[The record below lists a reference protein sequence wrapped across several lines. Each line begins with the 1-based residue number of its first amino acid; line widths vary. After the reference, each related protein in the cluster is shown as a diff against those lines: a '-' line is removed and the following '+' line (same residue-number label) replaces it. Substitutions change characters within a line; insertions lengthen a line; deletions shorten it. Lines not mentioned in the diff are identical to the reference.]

1 MRPPCAPRGPRSAA
15 APWWRDTRSRGRCAA
30 PAPPSPPPSQAGAG
44 ACSGSRPGRQQTA
57 DSVLPRPLWRPTQ
70 NSRLHSQGS
79 LDILL
84 AGWTQ
89 DCTKGVFAEVASC
102 PRRVEVL
109 LSGSRTITCLPKVQG
124 LSSSLEWKQL
134 QSDPLN

>member
-1 MRPPCAPRGPRSAA
+1 MRRPCPSQPSPLPG
-15 APWWRDTRSRGRCAA
+15 RSRCVLRV
-30 PAPPSPPPSQAGAG
+30 PP
-44 ACSGSRPGRQQTA
+44 RQTA

-109 LSGSRTITCLPKVQG
+109 LSGSRTITCLPTVQG